1 MDLKEAVDKARLILD
16 EEEKRPTL
24 NYRYVAKSWPTVLI
38 FEETSLRSQGYTLSM
53 AGVMALQRMRGKPRP
68 REVIEDPNEW
78 ELQSTNYDLL
88 MAIFGQL
95 VPANRAMFLT
105 GLINMTAP
113 KYIPRDPVKRG
124 FPKWDGVTS
133 ALPLLAEFCIRNGF
147 LGVLIAALEKV
158 SLPTPS
164 IAGMVIQL
172 EEAISLNFNVFSDA
186 ELEAMPIALKTVYD
200 NAERQTWSS
209 RGRAGGPQETN
220 PLYRQGFSR
229 EGTEIVAGLDAFLT
243 QCEQARYWYLKGALQ
258 QSRNLEVEGDKAAV
272 EDYLTMLGFSTLMVQ
287 SLNAA
292 EQDFRSTATSF
303 ELKNCLGH
311 LRSFL
316 EELHVQACPPLA
328 QPTDI
333 LPARWGPATVFLR
346 QHDVLTLKEEAFI
359 TTLYTLVSDEAIHP
373 LIADREYARL
383 FRNMVIEYGLL
394 FLTTLQK
401 KNVKIK
407 ATKP

>member
-1 MDLKEAVDKARLILD
+1 MDLREAVDKARLILY

-24 NYRYVAKSWPTVLI
+24 NYRYVAKWWPRELI
-38 FEETSLRSQGYTLSM
+38 FEETNLRNQGYTLGM
-53 AGVMALQRMRGKPRP
+53 AGVMALHRMRDKSRP
-68 REVIEDPNEW
+68 RQVIEDPNEW
-78 ELQSTNYDLL
+78 ELQSTNYGLL
-88 MAIFGQL
+88 MAIFSQL
-95 VPANRAMFLT
+95 IPADRATFLT
-105 GLINMTAP
+105 GLINITAP
-113 KYIPRDPVKRG
+113 KYVPRDGATNG

-147 LGVLIAALEKV
+147 LGILIAALEKV

-164 IAGMVIQL
+164 IAVMVIQL
-172 EEAISLNFNVFSDA
+172 EETISLNFNVFSDA
-186 ELEAMPIALKTVYD
+186 ELEAMPTALKIVYD
-200 NAERQTWSS
+200 IAERQTWSS
-209 RGRAGGPQETN
+209 RGRIGGPQETN

-229 EGTEIVAGLDAFLT
+229 EGNEIVAGLDAFLT

-258 QSRNLEVEGDKAAV
+258 QSRNLEVEGDRTAV
-272 EDYLTMLGFSTLMVQ
+272 ADYLKKLGFSDLMVQ

-292 EQDFRSTATSF
+292 EQDFTNTASSF

-316 EELHVQACPPLA
+316 EQLHVQACPPVA

-333 LPARWGPATVFLR
+333 LPAKWGPATLFLR
-346 QHDVLTLKEEAFI
+346 QHGVITLKEEAFI

-401 KNVKIK
+401 KNIK
-407 ATKP
+407 LFGAP

>member
-24 NYRYVAKSWPTVLI
+24 NYRYVAGHWPTELI
-38 FEETSLRSQGYTLSM
+38 SEEYNLKSQGYTLSM
-53 AGVMALQRMRGKPRP
+53 AGGMALRRMRGQRPRP
-68 REVIEDPNEW
+68 VMENPNEW
-78 ELQSTNYDLL
+78 EFESTNYSLL
-88 MAIFGQL
+88 AAIVGQL
-95 VPANRAMFLT
+95 APANRPMFLT
-105 GLINMTAP
+105 GLINVTAP
-113 KYIPRDPVKRG
+113 KYVPHDQTKRG

-133 ALPLLAEFCIRNGF
+133 ALPLLAEFCVRHGF
-147 LGVLIAALEKV
+147 LQVLIAALEKV

-164 IAGMVIQL
+164 IAVMVIQL
-172 EEAISLNFNVFSDA
+172 EETISLNFNVFSDA

-200 NAERQTWSS
+200 IAGRQTWSS
-209 RGRAGGPQETN
+209 RGRVRGPQETN
-220 PLYRQGFSR
+220 PFYKQGFAR
-229 EGTEIVAGLDAFLT
+229 EGNEIVAGLGALLT
-243 QCEQARYWYLKGALQ
+243 QCAQARYWYLKGTLQ

-272 EDYLTMLGFSTLMVQ
+272 EDYLTKLGFSNLMVQ

-292 EQDFRSTATSF
+292 EQDFRNTATSF

-316 EELHVQACPPLA
+316 EELHVQACPPFA
-328 QPTDI
+328 QPADI
-333 LPARWGPATVFLR
+333 LPDKWGPATLFLR
-346 QHDVLTLKEEAFI
+346 QHGVITVKEEAFI
-359 TTLYTLVSDEAIHP
+359 TTLYTLVSDEGIHP

-394 FLTTLQK
+394 FLTILQK

-407 ATKP
+407 SPNP